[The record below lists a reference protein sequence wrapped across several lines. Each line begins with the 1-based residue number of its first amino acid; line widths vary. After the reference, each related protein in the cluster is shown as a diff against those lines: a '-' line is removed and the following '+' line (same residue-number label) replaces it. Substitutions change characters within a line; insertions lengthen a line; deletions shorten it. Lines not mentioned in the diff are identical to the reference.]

1 MSTVDD
7 LHRELDK
14 RSIKWFM
21 NQNGVTIFT
30 SPVLGRVLV
39 WESALGEGL
48 ILDAGYVSKTLEQVI
63 EATLGK
69 EPWEPSEEWKAW
81 HASLRHDNPT
91 NVREVVESILFDAIE
106 FGGDMGPNGNVWNG
120 VDEGAVLTDGC
131 INGWVKSIEEIAATT
146 GKTCRNTSKWANVF
160 KCSECGFEY
169 DFITDP
175 YQGPR
180 HCPNCGAR
188 IEAE

>member
-1 MSTVDD
+1 MSTADK

-14 RSIKWFM
+14 RGIKWFM

-39 WESALGEGL
+39 WESAFGGL
-48 ILDAGYVSKTLEQVI
+48 VLDTGFVSMTIGQVI
-63 EATLGK
+63 DATL
-69 EPWEPSEEWKAW
+69 
-81 HASLRHDNPT
+81 
-91 NVREVVESILFDAIE
+91 
-106 FGGDMGPNGNVWNG
+106 
-120 VDEGAVLTDGC
+120 
-131 INGWVKSIEEIAATT
+131 

-180 HCPNCGAR
+180 YCPNCGAR
-188 IEAE
+188 IEVE